1 MFYSKKSTSVYNNS
15 LKQIFS
21 MTWKT
26 SLLILFATVM
36 VAFIPLSVY
45 ATVDDGN
52 LRKITP
58 DGQYEIGMSWQP
70 SGPIE
75 PGIDYLFNFEIRE
88 GMSQKNIDDASF
100 NFDVVKDGIITDN
113 VSSTFGALTKT
124 ISFDSPGML
133 NLIVSDINSSTQQV
147 DFTFPV
153 GTEKSTKDG
162 ISFVKKNYNAE
173 PKIYFCG
180 SAKDLK
186 TCLDKQITGDAGWF
200 GKVTVMIYAPGW
212 NNDSHARESIGHTAE
227 SPLTI
232 TSRSGEGHFEL
243 DYCNDSDSKGLIE
256 TGTDTGV
263 FYGRLK
269 LSGMD
274 HDMNNDGVQETKL
287 GGTSCK
293 NSPFDEYAKIETGRD
308 GAVTVDWKYNP
319 ENNSVTTNSLTYS
332 WNVATIEFVEN
343 EYPINGVVEFN
354 FTDKDMS
361 DIPKD
366 KVDLNFK
373 VWSDSDMAG
382 ILVEA
387 TQDGNW
393 KAKNPYHFN
402 IQSDEE
408 SNGDNLYVQ
417 KGDTIYVEYVDTTLP
432 TIGPNG
438 ESWMKKD
445 TLDII
450 ATSSVVNG
458 YPYVTIR

>member
-1 MFYSKKSTSVYNNS
+1 
-15 LKQIFS
+15 

-36 VAFIPLSVY
+36 VAFVPLSAY
-45 ATVDDGN
+45 AGVDDGN
-52 LRKITP
+52 LRKITS
-58 DGQYEIGMSWQP
+58 DGQYDIGMSWQP
-70 SGPIE
+70 AGPIE

-100 NFDVVKDGIITDN
+100 NFDIVKDGIISDT
-113 VSSTFGALTKT
+113 VSSTSGIITKT

-133 NLIVSDINSSTQQV
+133 NLIVSDINSSPQQV

-153 GTEKSTKDG
+153 GTETTTKDG
-162 ISFVKKNYNAE
+162 ISFIKKNYNAE

-186 TCLDKQITGDAGWF
+186 TCLDKQITGDTAWF

-212 NNDSHARESIGHTAE
+212 NIDSLARDSIGHTTE
-227 SPLTI
+227 SALTI
-232 TSRSGEGHFEL
+232 TSRTGAGNHEL
-243 DYCNDSDSKGLIE
+243 GICNDSDSEGLIE
-256 TGTDTGV
+256 TGPNTGV

-274 HDMNNDGVQETKL
+274 HDMNNDGVKETGL

-308 GAVTVDWKYNP
+308 GAVTVNWEYNP
-319 ENNSVTTNSLTYS
+319 ENNAVVTNTLTYS
-332 WNVATIEFVEN
+332 WNIATIEFLEDQ
-343 EYPINGVVEFN
+343 YPIDGVVEFM

-366 KVDLNFK
+366 KVDLNFR

-393 KAKNPYHFN
+393 KATKPYHFN
-402 IQSDEE
+402 IQSSEE
-408 SNGDNLYVQ
+408 SNGDNLHVQ
-417 KGDTIYVEYVDTTLP
+417 EGDTLYVEYVDTTLP
-432 TIGPNG
+432 AFGPNG
-438 ESWMKKD
+438 ESWSKSD

-450 ATSSVVNG
+450 GTTSVVNE
-458 YPYVTIR
+458 YPYVTLR